1 MWLFTRYDRLGVVF
15 VFCAAVIYSCD
26 CVYLF
31 CIVCRDLAKEM
42 NVSWCE
48 YWDFL
53 NASVDLTTDEG
64 LQKLE
69 NHLMLSKE
77 ATMLEISQRK
87 KVELE
92 MKKDFEICDMLDQ
105 LHLFDKSNDFSK
117 SLGQDF
123 SNKNGQLLAI
133 GSQRSAMDEPSGSRS
148 ASVEVSEK
156 QTRVLSAGDTD
167 CDRDSECSFY
177 TAADDLDLEYSDC
190 SELFDETITETVV
203 RLFMMG

>member
-1 MWLFTRYDRLGVVF
+1 
-15 VFCAAVIYSCD
+15 
-26 CVYLF
+26 
-31 CIVCRDLAKEM
+31 M

-69 NHLMLSKE
+69 NHLTLSKE
-77 ATMLEISQRK
+77 AIILEISHRK
-87 KVELE
+87 KVESE
-92 MKKDFEICDMLDQ
+92 MKKDLEICDMLDQ
-105 LHLFDKSNDFSK
+105 LHLFDISNDFSK
-117 SLGQDF
+117 SLVQDF
-123 SNKNGQLLAI
+123 SHRDGRLLSTI
-133 GSQRSAMDEPSGSRS
+133 GNQRSSMDELSGSRS
-148 ASVEVSEK
+148 ASVE
-156 QTRVLSAGDTD
+156 TRVLSAGDTD

-190 SELFDETITETVV
+190 SELLDETITETVV